1 MLGKQLSRKKMG
13 DVLDKHAETLITGDD
28 NGDTL
33 LDQHQTDAPRLE
45 KFFSLADRV
54 YEKMTPVEPAPEFLA
69 DLKGKLHELQE
80 AQNAS
85 KRAWFRRSLD
95 AQQKSSLLGK
105 IISVLAV
112 TALLIRL
119 VGSVMIIV
127 AFIIGIGRRRRAAAA

>member
-13 DVLDKHAETLITGDD
+13 DVLDKHAETLIAGSD
-28 NGDTL
+28 NGDEL
-33 LDQHQTDAPRLE
+33 LELHQTDAPRLE
-45 KFFSLADRV
+45 NFFNLADRV

-85 KRAWFRRSLD
+85 KRAWFRRREN
-95 AQQKSSLLGK
+95 ARQRSSLLGRV
-105 IISVLAV
+105 ISVLAV

-119 VGSVMIIV
+119 VGSVLIIV
-127 AFIIGIGRRRRAAAA
+127 AFIIGVGRRRKAAAA